1 MTTFLRSHRWLI
13 VAAVA
18 MVGYLG
24 PAALPSGAETPSK
37 TAQKSGAETGEPAA
51 TVTMD
56 VVNFLP
62 KQVTVKVG
70 NTVEWRNTSSVAHT
84 VTADPKKARDA
95 KNVSLP
101 KGARTFDSGNM
112 DPGDTFTHTFSMA
125 GTYKYFCI
133 PHEVAGMIGEV
144 IVKK

>member
-1 MTTFLRSHRWLI
+1 MTTFLLSHRWLI

-18 MVGYLG
+18 MLGYLG
-24 PAALPSGAETPSK
+24 PAALPSGAETGK
-37 TAQKSGAETGEPAA
+37 PAA

-62 KQVTVKVG
+62 KRVTVKVG

-84 VTADPKKARDA
+84 VTADPKKARDS
-95 KNVSLP
+95 KNVTLP

-112 DPGDTFTHTFSMA
+112 DPGDTFTHAFSVA
-125 GTYKYFCI
+125 GTYKYVCI